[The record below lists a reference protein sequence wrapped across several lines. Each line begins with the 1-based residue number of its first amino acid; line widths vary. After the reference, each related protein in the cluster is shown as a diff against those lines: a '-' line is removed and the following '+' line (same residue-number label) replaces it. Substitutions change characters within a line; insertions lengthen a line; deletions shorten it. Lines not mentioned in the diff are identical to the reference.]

1 MKDLVEELDDFL
13 SIEKRMDE
21 LKHREESRVAME
33 HMLDLITQI
42 ADYICAHTSKI
53 RGPLSSL
60 VSLTLSDYYRA
71 VQLFLAKLKKKIEEF
86 KKEFARAKE
95 LFDCGVDIETYCKVL
110 KLGECSRYI
119 QCTWPYCNYRA
130 R

>member
-21 LKHREESRVAME
+21 LKYREESRVAMA

-53 RGPLSSL
+53 KGPLNSL
-60 VSLTLSDYYRA
+60 V
-71 VQLFLAKLKKKIEEF
+71 
-86 KKEFARAKE
+86 
-95 LFDCGVDIETYCKVL
+95 
-110 KLGECSRYI
+110 
-119 QCTWPYCNYRA
+119 
-130 R
+130 